1 MNNQSRTL
9 RCKESNVSEFYGS
22 EEVVIKSRPLEPGTR
37 LKYYNHERMMEVE
50 AKVRSAGVFFLWVVD
65 VQEPPPDGPREH
77 YIVYSDITSIMD
89 VPNEQDTR

>member
-1 MNNQSRTL
+1 MKTLNN
-9 RCKESNVSEFYGS
+9 KMGEFYGS

-37 LKYYNHERMMEVE
+37 LKYNNHERMMEAE

-65 VQEPPPDGPREH
+65 VQEPPPGGSREH